1 MNAPVRHHVVPRF
14 YLDRW
19 GGGNRRV
26 RARRRDG
33 ASFVAST
40 SRVAVETGFY
50 NIVDGNGQ
58 TSTVVEKY
66 LGSIERPGADA
77 LRGIDSTG
85 QPPQRGTVERWALA
99 SLFALQYTRSP
110 EQRSR
115 IMFHD
120 DVLAFLADRDLTSE
134 LVAEY
139 LVADCHLGFVPETNE
154 VEAAADWISGSMHM
168 AGNTSVNDSIEMM
181 LASAMEMAPVIE
193 EMNWTVEHDRKGR
206 FISSTPMTLWRQ
218 PTPRDRFEGIVV
230 QTCTEIR
237 VPLDPWNLLV
247 LHRESR
253 PTSIQ
258 ATTDRPRR
266 CNADVA
272 RGCHKL
278 IFGSE
283 QQDHIVDTV
292 SLKPKRPVLR
302 FAKGPG
308 FQDLA
313 DGSTEPLGEILHL
326 WVPRD

>member
-1 MNAPVRHHVVPRF
+1 MNAPARHHVVPRF

-19 GGGNRRV
+19 GGSHRRV

-40 SRVAVETGFY
+40 SRVAVERGFY
-50 NIVDGNGQ
+50 NVADVNGQ

-66 LGSIERPGADA
+66 LGSIEGPGAHA
-77 LRGIDSTG
+77 LRGVDSTG
-85 QPPQRGTVERWALA
+85 EPPQRGTAERRALA

-115 IMFHD
+115 ITFYEN
-120 DVLAFLADRDLTSE
+120 VIAFLADRDLTSE

-139 LVADCHLGFVPETNE
+139 LADYHLGFVPEANE
-154 VEAAADWISGSMHM
+154 VEAAADWISASMRM
-168 AGNTSVNDSIEMM
+168 AGNTFINDSIEMM
-181 LASAMEMAPVIE
+181 LTSAAEMAPIIE
-193 EMNWTVEHDRKGR
+193 QMNWTLEQDRKGR
-206 FISSTPMTLWRQ
+206 FISSDTPLTLWRQ
-218 PTPRDRFEGIVV
+218 PTPRDTFEGIGVE
-230 QTCTEIR
+230 TCTEIR
-237 VPLDPWNLLV
+237 VPLDPWKLLV

-258 ATTDRPRR
+258 ATTDRARR
-266 CNADVA
+266 CNAEMA

-283 QQDHIVDTV
+283 QQDHILSTV
-292 SLKPKRPVLR
+292 SLKLKRPVLR

-313 DGSTEPLGEILHL
+313 DGSTEPLGEILHQ